1 MAILRKFVF
10 CANCFRLHLFVFVFC
25 EHCKLLESV
34 PHTLF
39 RKTRKLDDNSII
51 PYKGG
56 CVNVLRYL
64 AKRLISMIPVVIAI
78 TIVVFG
84 MVKAMPGD
92 PAAMMINPALKEEQR
107 IAAYNAMREKLSLD
121 KPMPV
126 QYVKW
131 VAATVQGDLGWSAMN
146 NRPVKDVILEP
157 LKNTLILN
165 VFVTVFQIAIILPIG
180 VMMAVKRGSFMDRF
194 WQVFSL
200 IGYSMPSFF
209 IGLSLIF
216 LLALKLK
223 WLPPGGM
230 PISAYGKNFAYY
242 VSWLKYL
249 ILPTLSLT
257 IISIA
262 GAIRYVRNA
271 MIEALDQD
279 YIRTARS
286 KGLPEKVVIYS
297 HAFRNALIP
306 ISTIIIMSVFAMLSG
321 SAITEQVFAWKG
333 IGHTLVLALN
343 NRDYMLVI
351 ALNLLSTMLA
361 ITANIVADITYGIVD
376 PRIKLE

>member
-1 MAILRKFVF
+1 
-10 CANCFRLHLFVFVFC
+10 
-25 EHCKLLESV
+25 
-34 PHTLF
+34 
-39 RKTRKLDDNSII
+39 
-51 PYKGG
+51 
-56 CVNVLRYL
+56 VLRYL